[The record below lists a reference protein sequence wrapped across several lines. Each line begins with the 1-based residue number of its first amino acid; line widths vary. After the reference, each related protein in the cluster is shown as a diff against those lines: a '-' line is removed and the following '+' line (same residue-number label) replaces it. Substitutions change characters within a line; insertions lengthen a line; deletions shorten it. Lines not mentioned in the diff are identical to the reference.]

1 MSRHIRQSLVLFL
14 SLTAALPPQVTVAQT
29 AINPNPEVDN
39 RLGIV
44 VRPNERNRLL
54 HSMRKY
60 LVGLQAMSEALARED
75 MQTAAAAA
83 RSMGSINIYDPRL
96 MFPTKPGVDF
106 RELAFEVHRDFDV
119 VARDAETRQ
128 DPKLMLAQLAGI
140 MKKCTHCHEN
150 YRLQDRAH

>member
-1 MSRHIRQSLVLFL
+1 MSRLIRQFLVLLL
-14 SLTAALPPQVTVAQT
+14 SLAAALPAQVSVAQT
-29 AINPNPEVDN
+29 AIHPDPEVDN

-75 MQTAAAAA
+75 MLTAAAAA
-83 RSMGSINIYDPRL
+83 RSMGSINIYEVRL
-96 MFPTKPGVDF
+96 MFPTKPGIDF

-119 VARDAETRQ
+119 VARDAEARQ
-128 DPKLMLAQLAGI
+128 DPKLMLAQLAAI
-140 MKKCTHCHEN
+140 MKKCTHCHDT
-150 YRLQDRAH
+150 YKLQDRAH